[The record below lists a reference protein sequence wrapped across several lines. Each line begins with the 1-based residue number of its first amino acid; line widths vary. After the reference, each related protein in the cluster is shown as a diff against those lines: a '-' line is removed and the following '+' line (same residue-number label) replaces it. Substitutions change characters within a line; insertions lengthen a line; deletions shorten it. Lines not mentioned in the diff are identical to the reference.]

1 MSEAMQ
7 NLIKGEKMNY
17 QILKNIIEQEL
28 LRFGNISEEEWS
40 HKISPEKWSK
50 KEILGHLCDS
60 ALTNIRRFVV
70 TQYKENDNIVYDQ
83 DFWVK
88 AQNYQNIPTQDIIS
102 LWKFLNLQIVHTV
115 ENIPDEALQRTCD
128 TTKTDHQVFTLEY
141 IIQDYIDHLQYHLK
155 AI

>member
-1 MSEAMQ
+1 
-7 NLIKGEKMNY
+7 MNY
-17 QILKNIIEQEL
+17 QILKNIIFAEL
-28 LRFGNISEEEWS
+28 QRFENLSEEDWS
-40 HKISPEKWSK
+40 YKISPEKWSK

-60 ALTNIRRFVV
+60 ALTNIRRFVI

-88 AQNYQNIPTQDIIS
+88 AQNYQNVPTSDIIN

-115 ENIPDEALQRTCD
+115 ENIPDEALKRTCD
-128 TTKTDHQVFTLEY
+128 TTKTIPQKFTLEY
-141 IIQDYIDHLQYHLK
+141 IIHDYIDHLQYHLK

>member
-1 MSEAMQ
+1 MD
-7 NLIKGEKMNY
+7 Y
-17 QILKNIIEQEL
+17 QILKNIVNAEL
-28 LRFGNISEEEWS
+28 QRFETISEEEWS
-40 HKISPEKWSK
+40 YKISPEKWSK

-88 AQNYQNIPTQDIIS
+88 AQNYQDIPVSEVIS
-102 LWKFLNLQIVHTV
+102 LWKSLNFQIVHTV
-115 ENIPDEALQRTCD
+115 ENIPDEALKRICD
-128 TTKTDHQVFTLEY
+128 TTKTVPQTFTLEY